1 MMGIVRGVL
10 NRNAPEEKGIR
21 GRIRRA
27 IRSYFRW
34 NRQLLLDPW
43 MRYTLAVS
51 AIRVH
56 LRHRGALVLDVGSGP
71 QGLARFLRRTI
82 VGVDIGFGG
91 EVEKSTESFLL
102 PVRASAT
109 HLPFRD
115 RSFDA
120 VVSMDMLEH
129 IPRSDRPRA
138 VSELFRVGRSLVV
151 LGFPFGKA
159 SQDFD
164 ETALREE
171 KFRGLALNWRT
182 EHVGYR
188 LPDNATHAEI
198 VAGVRSERPDLTL
211 SWFSQEGLRGLK
223 LRWKLQM
230 LVPRDSR
237 IYGLLF
243 VPLYWLHARGTPRH
257 AYRRVYVAQ
266 ANGVQPVSTQRY
278 PRSA

>member
-1 MMGIVRGVL
+1 MPGIVRDIL
-10 NRNAPEEKGIR
+10 NWNAQEERGIH
-21 GRIRRA
+21 GRILRA
-27 IRSYFRW
+27 IRSYLRW
-34 NRQLLLDPW
+34 NRQLRLDPW
-43 MRYTLAVS
+43 MRYYPAVS
-51 AIRVH
+51 TVQGH
-56 LRHRGALVLDVGSGP
+56 LGHRAALVLDVGSGP

-82 VGVDIGFGG
+82 VGIDVGFADDA
-91 EVEKSTESFLL
+91 VLSPESFLL

-109 HLPFRD
+109 DLPFRD

-129 IPRSDRPRA
+129 IPRSDRSRV
-138 VSELFRVGRSLVV
+138 VSELLRVGRSLVV

-164 ETALREE
+164 ETALQEE
-171 KFRGLALNWRT
+171 KFRGLALDWRT

-188 LPDNATHAEI
+188 LPDPSTHGEI
-198 VAGVRSERPDLTL
+198 VATVKRERPDLTL

>member
-164 ETALREE
+164 ETALQEE

-188 LPDNATHAEI
+188 LPDKCNSRGNRGRGQVEATGSHPFVVSSGGPSRPQTALEAPD
-198 VAGVRSERPDLTL
+198 AGPKGLPDVWPPIRAPLLAACARDTSACVSQSLYRPSERSPIC
-211 SWFSQEGLRGLK
+211 F
-223 LRWKLQM
+223 
-230 LVPRDSR
+230 
-237 IYGLLF
+237 I
-243 VPLYWLHARGTPRH
+243 
-257 AYRRVYVAQ
+257 
-266 ANGVQPVSTQRY
+266 QRY